1 MLNRILI
8 DWKSIIHA
16 IPLFRCGSK
25 TFVLIFVLRRQSSR
39 CTCIEFILKNC
50 SCVYSLKLCKIN
62 SLTDRIFSRRD
73 KKKRG
78 AIIIFLHFVC
88 ARICCT
94 TACIRLQSVARPP
107 QKRKKHPTAIYAF
120 ILHGT
125 FIIVCSH
132 NQARTHTRFSFL
144 ISIFLRQFPH
154 CGILS
159 ITYSLFL
166 Q

>member
-1 MLNRILI
+1 M
-8 DWKSIIHA
+8 
-16 IPLFRCGSK
+16 
-25 TFVLIFVLRRQSSR
+25 LRRQSSR

-73 KKKRG
+73 KKKE
-78 AIIIFLHFVC
+78 
-88 ARICCT
+88 ARSLSF
-94 TACIRLQSVARPP
+94 CILYALGYVVQRLALGFNQSPVRP
-107 QKRKKHPTAIYAF
+107 KREKKHPTIYAF

-159 ITYSLFL
+159 IIYFTFL